1 MAYTQKGTN
10 LGQTDPP
17 TFTVCVVEGEWRQTD
32 ESPSEEVYNSL
43 GQLVNFNIADATN
56 IRVSTTVRPTTT
68 ELAKGDVIV
77 GTDSG
82 GTKDWL
88 VVGNP
93 ETFRRG
99 NATIQSVEL
108 LYSAEIQDAIAP

>member
-1 MAYTQKGTN
+1 MAYTQKGTS

-17 TFTVCVVEGEWRQTD
+17 TFTQCVVEGEWRETD

-43 GQLVNFNIADATN
+43 GQLVNFNISNATN
-56 IRVSTTVRPTTT
+56 ARVSTTIRPTTA
-68 ELAKGDVIV
+68 ELSKGDVIQ
-77 GTDSG
+77 GQSG
-82 GTKDWL
+82 DTREWI

-108 LYSAEIQDAIAP
+108 LYSSEIQANIP